1 MRIRRRYPGYPQH
14 SFSPAKDRLA
24 MDPQPT
30 LAEFVW
36 FSKLPFELRA
46 DIWERAL
53 PQESRVVKVC
63 QDSDRMSFEVQGRNR
78 VAIPTSLL
86 HASQESR
93 SVSLKVYE
101 VFQGGWHGSPIYFDF
116 KNDTLCTSD
125 ESRLGSA
132 HPEHKSFFQV
142 DSVDQWQTKIRHL
155 RVNNWDPL
163 LSDYGILKSMR
174 SLQSIEFQL
183 AFMVALFRFTSH
195 RSAGRT
201 WEHAEAVI
209 LEDIASRVAPIWLG
223 RKDDLPAIRYLP
235 GVCII
240 QH

>member
-1 MRIRRRYPGYPQH
+1 MRIRRIRSGYPQH

-24 MDPQPT
+24 VDPQLT

-36 FSKLPFELRA
+36 FSKLPFELRT

-53 PQESRVVKVC
+53 PQESRVVEVS
-63 QDSDRMSFEVQGRNR
+63 QDSDRMSLEVQRRNR

-93 SVSLKVYE
+93 FVSLKVYE
-101 VFQGGWHGSPIYFDF
+101 VFHGGWHGSPIYFDF
-116 KNDTLCTSD
+116 KNDILCTND
-125 ESRLGSA
+125 QSRLGSA
-132 HPEHKSFFQV
+132 RREDKSFLRV
-142 DSVDQWQTKIRHL
+142 DDVDQWQTKIRHL
-155 RVNNWDPL
+155 RVINWDPRS
-163 LSDYGILKSMR
+163 SDHGILKNMR

-183 AFMVALFRFTSH
+183 AFMAALLRFTTH
-195 RSAGRT
+195 RCAGRT

-209 LEDIASRVAPIWLG
+209 LEDIASPVAPFWLG
-223 RKDDLPAIRYLP
+223 RKDDLPAIKYLP
-235 GVCII
+235 GVCIT